1 MENEKEQKAFAA
13 NERTR
18 GLAKQIINFVETMVV
33 RLCIL
38 FFFPQFIFFL
48 FSEREKRVARA
59 WTDKAQR
66 GLVSFARG
74 TKRMLENKMSR
85 VADE

>member
-59 WTDKAQR
+59 WTDKVQR